1 MLQGMSKKIL
11 EDQKWVKMI
20 TDGGPREKPTT
31 GNIRGSTKHD
41 RIKRSF
47 SKVLGGEWAGF
58 GRVQFTNEDTTVG
71 TRCLTGDRG
80 LALPPPKDVANI
92 KVNNVCSLFSGTW

>member
-1 MLQGMSKKIL
+1 MLSNVEKKIL

-20 TDGGPREKPTT
+20 TDGGTREKPTT

-41 RIKRSF
+41 RIKRRF

-71 TRCLTGDRG
+71 TGCLTGDRG
-80 LALPPPKDVANI
+80 LALLPPKVVASI
-92 KVNNVCSLFSGTW
+92 KVNNVRSLFSGPW